1 MARRATSETMKML
14 PEAGPRPF
22 DPGIFQAG
30 RTTLVGRG
38 REAVQ
43 LRGPAGPQQT
53 EGARSCTVLS
63 HGSALHCPWLKLTPM
78 T

>member
-30 RTTLVGRG
+30 AAFISPTGVPWCLFTGSVAGLV
-38 REAVQ
+38 
-43 LRGPAGPQQT
+43 
-53 EGARSCTVLS
+53 
-63 HGSALHCPWLKLTPM
+63 
-78 T
+78 